1 MKNEFSIFYSW
12 QSGPYDKE
20 NRYLISECLN
30 NVTKE
35 LGKAGISVR
44 IEQDTRGSVGS
55 ADIPQT
61 LFQKIETADV
71 FVGDVSI
78 INPDSTEERKTP
90 NPNVMIELGYAAG
103 ILKWERTIS
112 VFNKRFGTLEEA
124 PFDIRHRRMIAYD
137 TTRNIAEAKNHLTKS
152 LLHAIQG
159 ILLLPQDSEIQAKNS
174 LAHLLMSSIRYAW
187 SIAAASDEDESPPR
201 SYPTTAGIESAPVVL
216 ESHFQQAS
224 SLQFE
229 LTENEFVLLTDI
241 LDISQKM
248 RSGTE
253 DAYGWEYTHKLAGRC
268 FEPIWIEYAD
278 EMAPISMEK
287 CLRPEIVQLMNHFL
301 SEEGRFAYDAWRTT
315 ADGKKVFF
323 ANDKHFE
330 AYSKDG
336 TLLINVDLDECGRIT
351 GWKKEAAYQGEFV
364 RGLKHGKGTE
374 FSHSFHHIGETRCVG
389 RWEEGCF
396 VEGTLCQAILFK
408 DETAEGGY
416 AVETGEDDFPLLLC
430 DIDLKSLLRDYM
442 PDDCEELY
450 TANLSLHDGIF
461 ELAGEPKP
469 LCPRKGAIHQIAC
482 FDCPKEEPGEQDN

>member
-20 NRYLISECLN
+20 NRHLISGCLN
-30 NVTKE
+30 TVTKE
-35 LGKAGISVR
+35 LNKAGISVR
-44 IEQDTRGSVGS
+44 IEQDTRDSVGS

-61 LFQKIETADV
+61 LFRKIEAADV

-78 INPDSTEERKTP
+78 INPNSAEERKTP
-90 NPNVMIELGYAAG
+90 NPNVMIELGYAASV
-103 ILKWERTIS
+103 LKWERVIS
-112 VFNKRFGTLEEA
+112 VFNKKFGALEEA
-124 PFDIRHRRMIAYD
+124 PFDIRHRRIIAYD
-137 TTRNIAEAKNHLTKS
+137 TTKSIAEAKKYLTKR
-152 LLHAIQG
+152 LLYAIQG
-159 ILLLPQDSEIQAKNS
+159 ILSQPQDFAVQAKNS

-187 SIAAASDEDESPPR
+187 STVVASDEDGPTLR
-201 SYPTTAGIESAPVVL
+201 SYAAAGSDEFAPVVL

-224 SLQFE
+224 SLQLE
-229 LTENEFVLLTDI
+229 LVENEFILLTDI

-253 DAYGWEYTHKLAGRC
+253 DAYGWEYADKLARRC
-268 FEPIWIEYAD
+268 FEPVWIEYAD

-287 CLRPEIVQLMNHFL
+287 CLRPEIIQLMNHFL
-301 SEEGRFAYDAWRTT
+301 PEEGRLAYDAWKTT

-336 TLLINVDLDECGRIT
+336 TLLINVDLDEYGRIT
-351 GWKKEAAYQGEFV
+351 GWKKEDTYQGEFV

-374 FSHSFHHIGETRCVG
+374 FSRSFQHIGETRCVG
-389 RWEEGCF
+389 RWEEDCF
-396 VEGTLCQAILFK
+396 VEGTLCQAIVSK
-408 DETAEGGY
+408 DESAEDGYAFEAEG
-416 AVETGEDDFPLLLC
+416 DDSPLLLC
-430 DIDLKSLLRDYM
+430 DIDVDSLLRSYM

-450 TANLSLHDGIF
+450 TVDLYLREGIF

-469 LCPRKGAIHQIAC
+469 LCPRRGCTHQTTC
-482 FDCPKEEPGEQDN
+482 FDCPKEESDE